1 MSKTLT
7 YYRTYAIRALIIIC
21 MITTLASWY
30 LVSPPIDAVANELA
44 IWNMNISTFTLF
56 VGVVT
61 ILSRYVEGVRTRA
74 TNWPFMLY
82 GIVLIVAWIIFGTIT
97 GIYANIYQVAFLST
111 KITLHISILGQLIF
125 FMTSAAY
132 RLFRIRTTRTLLYAL
147 CTVTI
152 VLCNSPL
159 LLGPLPI
166 VDKISFWL
174 LNNPSMSGSRALML
188 TGGIGGAVLGIRI
201 LLGLEKGALRATE
214 EL

>member
-7 YYRTYAIRALIIIC
+7 YYRTYLVRALIIIC
-21 MITTLASWY
+21 MVVTLASWY
-30 LVSPPIDAVANELA
+30 FVSPPIDAIANELS

-56 VGVVT
+56 VGLAT
-61 ILSRYVEGVRTRA
+61 ILSRYVEGIRNRSE
-74 TNWPFMLY
+74 NWLLMIY
-82 GIVLIVAWIIFGTIT
+82 GTVLIVVWVIFGTIT
-97 GIYANIYQVAFLST
+97 GIYADVYQIAFLST
-111 KITLHISILGQLIF
+111 KITLHIAILGQLIF

-132 RLFRIRTTRTLLYAL
+132 RLFRIRTFRTALYAL
-147 CTVTI
+147 CTLVL

-159 LLGPLPI
+159 LLGPFPI

-174 LNNPSMSGSRALML
+174 MNNPSMAGSRALML

>member
-7 YYRTYAIRALIIIC
+7 YYRTYVIRATIIIC
-21 MITTLASWY
+21 MIATLASWY
-30 LVSPPIDAVANELA
+30 LVYPPIDAIANELS
-44 IWNMNISTFTLF
+44 IWNMNIATFTLF

-61 ILSRYVEGVRTRA
+61 ILSRYVKGIQERA
-74 TNWPFMLY
+74 DNWVFMLY
-82 GIVLIVAWIIFGTIT
+82 ATVLIVVWIIFGTMT
-97 GIYANIYQVAFLST
+97 GIYADIYQTAFLST
-111 KITLHISILGQLIF
+111 KITLHIAILGQLIF

-159 LLGPLPI
+159 LLGPFPI

-174 LNNPSMSGSRALML
+174 LNNPSMAGSRALML
-188 TGGIGGAVLGIRI
+188 TGGIGGVVLAIRI